1 MPSVAKMAD
10 KIVNGTP
17 VEEIAAGFKPLGRV
31 RERDF
36 RALWSDPALSM
47 AEIGRRLGISGP
59 AVRDR
64 ARARGLLPRTRS
76 KARLR
81 LTEAQQALFTLLY
94 TLEAPSIDIAFLVR
108 GKTGTRNGSAQF
120 VIKYRKHLG
129 LPGRGR
135 GWRTAVH
142 IQGLLRDARVQ
153 EMMAR
158 IAAPPPHPGEPN
170 GQP

>member
-1 MPSVAKMAD
+1 MPSVAKMAE

-17 VEEIAAGFKPLGRV
+17 VEDIAAGFKPLGRV

-94 TLEAPSIDIAFLVR
+94 PRGPLYRHRVPRARQDGDQKRLGPVRHQIPQAPGASRERPGVAHR
-108 GKTGTRNGSAQF
+108 GPHTRPLA
-120 VIKYRKHLG
+120 
-129 LPGRGR
+129 
-135 GWRTAVH
+135 
-142 IQGLLRDARVQ
+142 
-153 EMMAR
+153 
-158 IAAPPPHPGEPN
+158 
-170 GQP
+170 